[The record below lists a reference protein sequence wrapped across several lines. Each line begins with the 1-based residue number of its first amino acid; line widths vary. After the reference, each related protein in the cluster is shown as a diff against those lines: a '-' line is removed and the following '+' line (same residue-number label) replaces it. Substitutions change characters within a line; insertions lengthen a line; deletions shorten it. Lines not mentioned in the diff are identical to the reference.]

1 MFSITVTEKGGEQ
14 RRLDFDKPEITIGR
28 VQGNDVILP
37 KGNVSKRHARIV
49 LKDGK
54 FIIVDLKSTNGTY
67 VNGRKIT
74 SPLVVKETDKI
85 YIGDFILGVEET
97 GGAGR
102 TSDARRDDAG
112 PQPAPLPPIGHE
124 PMMEPG
130 MRMAPE
136 PSPRL
141 PPEPGPP
148 RPMMGSPMGPAPL
161 AEPPAPMP
169 PPQMMGPSSPPLGA
183 SAAPPPGLSTPMP
196 PPLAPIGAGPGP
208 AGPMGARPAP
218 RTQPPRP
225 APTGGLAAVAP
236 PMAGGG
242 NLGAAPIPRA
252 APVSAPP
259 PMNVPPGGPAPGS
272 SGAPT
277 RPTGNMGAQP
287 AVSPG
292 TMPPQAGRPR
302 LVGAGVAAGPAAG
315 PAPSRPIRPQAV
327 ALAPRRA
334 AVVQPLPEKILKQ
347 LEVQASLLDRL
358 VAKLGLDDIALDKLG
373 EEELWQKVESSI
385 IDMVETMHSSGEL
398 PKFVDQDQLI
408 KDTLHEALGLGPLE
422 ELLADDKIEEIVVD
436 KRDRILI
443 SKGGNWSSAA
453 TAFSSD
459 DSFRRV
465 VERLVAPTGHSID
478 EDHPLVDVRLRDG
491 SRLAAAVP
499 PVAVRGAC
507 LTLRKPKSSTFTLA
521 DMISGGA
528 LSPEM
533 ADFLTTCVAARRNIV
548 VCGAPGSGKSAVVA
562 ALAAAS
568 PEGERI
574 VSVEEVAELSLQRE
588 DWIALESKPSD
599 GNGVPAVDL
608 GALLRGALRMRPD
621 RLVVGDVRG
630 AEALDL
636 IQAMGSSADG
646 TLASVAGE
654 GARAAL
660 GRLTSMARLGAPGA
674 SVPALQELVAAA
686 VDVVVHVARYAD
698 GVYRV
703 ASIDEVVGVS
713 ESGFHTQLLFSFRGS
728 AEEGGFAAA
737 GVIPTFYAE
746 LEARGIPADTAI
758 FRS

>member
-97 GGAGR
+97 GAGR
-102 TSDARRDDAG
+102 PQPGRDDVG

-124 PMMEPG
+124 PMMDQG

-136 PSPRL
+136 PPPRM
-141 PPEPGPP
+141 PPDGGRPPGPGP
-148 RPMMGSPMGPAPL
+148 AHGHVMGGPPMGPPPL
-161 AEPPAPMP
+161 AEPPPPM
-169 PPQMMGPSSPPLGA
+169 PPQMMSPPGPPVGVGPA
-183 SAAPPPGLSTPMP
+183 VAPPQGLSTPMP
-196 PPLAPIGAGPGP
+196 PPLAPVGGGPG
-208 AGPMGARPAP
+208 RPAP

-225 APTGGLAAVAP
+225 APSAGLAPVGP
-236 PMAGGG
+236 PMQTGS

-252 APVSAPP
+252 APAAPP
-259 PMNVPPGGPAPGS
+259 GPMGMAPSGPAAVP
-272 SGAPT
+272 GAPS
-277 RPTGNMGAQP
+277 RPTGNMSAQP
-287 AVSPG
+287 SPS
-292 TMPPQAGRPR
+292 TLPPQAARPR
-302 LVGAGVAAGPAAG
+302 LVGAGVGPGQAG
-315 PAPSRPIRPQAV
+315 PSRPVRPMAV
-327 ALAPRRA
+327 VAPRRA
-334 AVVQPLPEKILKQ
+334 PVIQPLSEKVLKQ
-347 LEVQASLLDRL
+347 LELQASVLDRL
-358 VAKLGLDDIALDKLG
+358 VAKLGLDNIPLDKLG

-422 ELLADDKIEEIVVD
+422 DLLADDKIEEIVVD

-443 SKGGNWSSAA
+443 AKGGTLSSAA

-465 VERLVAPTGHSID
+465 VERLVAPTGHTID
-478 EDHPLVDVRLRDG
+478 DDHPLVDVRLRDG

-507 LTLRKPKSSTFTLA
+507 LTLRKPKSSTYTLG
-521 DMISGGA
+521 DMITGGA

-533 ADFLTTCVAARRNIV
+533 ADFLNTCVQARRNIV
-548 VCGAPGSGKSAVVA
+548 VCGAPGSGKSAILG

-574 VSVEEVAELSLQRE
+574 VSVEEVAEISLQRE

-636 IQAMGSSADG
+636 IQAMASSADG
-646 TLASVAGE
+646 TLASVSGE

-674 SVPALQELVAAA
+674 SVPALMELVAAA

-698 GVYRV
+698 GVYRIS
-703 ASIDEVVGVS
+703 AIDEVIGAS
-713 ESGFHTQLLFSFRGS
+713 DAGFHSQQLFGFRGS
-728 AEEGGFAAA
+728 AEEGFAAA
-737 GVIPTFYAE
+737 GVIPSFYAE

>member
-97 GGAGR
+97 GAGR
-102 TSDARRDDAG
+102 PAAAGDHGG

-124 PMMEPG
+124 PMMDQG

-136 PSPRL
+136 PARM
-141 PPEPGPP
+141 PPDPGP
-148 RPMMGSPMGPAPL
+148 RAMMGPPMGP
-161 AEPPAPMP
+161 
-169 PPQMMGPSSPPLGA
+169 PPLGEPPPMM
-183 SAAPPPGLSTPMP
+183 SPSGPPMGQPGGPPPGLSTPMP
-196 PPLAPIGAGPGP
+196 PPLAPIGGAP
-208 AGPMGARPAP
+208 AAPRPAP

-225 APTGGLAAVAP
+225 APNPVLAPVSSP
-236 PMAGGG
+236 

-252 APVSAPP
+252 APASSPP
-259 PMNVPPGGPAPGS
+259 APMNMPIGPAPGT

-287 AVSPG
+287 AVSP
-292 TMPPQAGRPR
+292 TTLPPQAVRPR
-302 LVGAGVAAGPAAG
+302 LVGAGAAPGPAVGA
-315 PAPSRPIRPQAV
+315 APSRPVRPHAMV
-327 ALAPRRA
+327 LAPRRA
-334 AVVQPLPEKILKQ
+334 PVIQPLSEKILKQ
-347 LEVQASLLDRL
+347 LELQASVLDRL
-358 VAKLGLDDIALDKLG
+358 VAKLGLDNIPLDKLG

-398 PKFVDQDQLI
+398 PKSVDQDQLI

-422 ELLADDKIEEIVVD
+422 DLLADDKIEEIVVD

-443 SKGGNWSSAA
+443 SKAGNWSSAP

-507 LTLRKPKSSTFTLA
+507 LTLRKPKSSSFTLG
-521 DMISGGA
+521 DMITNGA
-528 LSPEM
+528 LSAEM
-533 ADFLTTCVAARRNIV
+533 ADFLTTCIAARRNIV

-574 VSVEEVAELSLQRE
+574 VSVEEVAEISLQRE

-636 IQAMGSSADG
+636 IQAMASSADG

-698 GVYRV
+698 GVYRI
-703 ASIDEVVGVS
+703 AAIDEIIGVS
-713 ESGFHTQLLFSFRGS
+713 DNGFHSQQLFAFRGS
-728 AEEGGFAAA
+728 AEEGFGAA

-758 FRS
+758 FRT

>member
-97 GGAGR
+97 GAGR
-102 TSDARRDDAG
+102 PVQRDDAG

-124 PMMEPG
+124 PMMDQG

-136 PSPRL
+136 PPPRM
-141 PPEPGPP
+141 PPDGRMPGPGP
-148 RPMMGSPMGPAPL
+148 GHGHAMGPPMGPPPL
-161 AEPPAPMP
+161 AEPPPPMMA
-169 PPQMMGPSSPPLGA
+169 PPQMMPPPGPPQPV
-183 SAAPPPGLSTPMP
+183 APPQGLSTPMP
-196 PPLAPIGAGPGP
+196 PPLAPVGGGPS
-208 AGPMGARPAP
+208 RPAP

-225 APTGGLAAVAP
+225 APSAGLAPLGP
-236 PMAGGG
+236 PMQTGS

-252 APVSAPP
+252 APA
-259 PMNVPPGGPAPGS
+259 VPPGPLNMPS
-272 SGAPT
+272 SGPVGVPS
-277 RPTGNMGAQP
+277 RPTGNMAAQP
-287 AVSPG
+287 APAPL
-292 TMPPQAGRPR
+292 PPHAQSQAGRPR
-302 LVGAGVAAGPAAG
+302 LVGAGAAPGPG
-315 PAPSRPIRPQAV
+315 GAPSRAVRPQAV
-327 ALAPRRA
+327 VLAPRRA
-334 AVVQPLPEKILKQ
+334 PVIQPLTEKVLKQ
-347 LEVQASLLDRL
+347 LELQASVLDRL
-358 VAKLGLDDIALDKLG
+358 VAKLGLDNIPLDKLG

-422 ELLADDKIEEIVVD
+422 DLLADDKIEEIVVD

-443 SKGGNWSSAA
+443 SKAGVLSSAA

-465 VERLVAPTGHSID
+465 VERLVAPTGHTID
-478 EDHPLVDVRLRDG
+478 DDHPLVDVRLRDG

-507 LTLRKPKSSTFTLA
+507 LTLRKPKSSTYTLG
-521 DMISGGA
+521 DMITGGA

-533 ADFLTTCVAARRNIV
+533 ADFLSTCVAARRNII
-548 VCGAPGSGKSAVVA
+548 VCGAPGSGKSAVLG
-562 ALAAAS
+562 ALASAS

-574 VSVEEVAELSLQRE
+574 VSVEEVAEISLQRE

-599 GNGVPAVDL
+599 GNGIPAVDL

-636 IQAMGSSADG
+636 IQAMASSADG

-660 GRLTSMARLGAPGA
+660 GRLTSMSRLGAPGA
-674 SVPALQELVAAA
+674 SVAALQELVAAA

-703 ASIDEVVGVS
+703 AAIDEVIGVS
-713 ESGFHTQLLFSFRGS
+713 DSGFHSQLLFGFRGS
-728 AEEGGFAAA
+728 AEEGGFGAA
-737 GVIPTFYAE
+737 GVIPSFYAE

>member
-97 GGAGR
+97 GAGR
-102 TSDARRDDAG
+102 PAAQGRDDGG

-124 PMMEPG
+124 PMMDPG
-130 MRMAPE
+130 MRMPE
-136 PSPRL
+136 PPPRM
-141 PPEPGPP
+141 PPDGGRPPGPGP
-148 RPMMGSPMGPAPL
+148 GMMGPPPMGPPPL
-161 AEPPAPMP
+161 AEPPPPMMA
-169 PPQMMGPSSPPLGA
+169 PPQMMPPQGPPGPSV
-183 SAAPPPGLSTPMP
+183 APPQGLSTPMP
-196 PPLAPIGAGPGP
+196 PPLAPVGGGPG
-208 AGPMGARPAP
+208 RPAP

-225 APTGGLAAVAP
+225 APNAGLAPVGG
-236 PMAGGG
+236 PMQTGS

-252 APVSAPP
+252 APAAAPP
-259 PMNVPPGGPAPGS
+259 APLNLPASGPAAIPPGRS
-272 SGAPT
+272 T
-277 RPTGNMGAQP
+277 GAQP
-287 AVSPG
+287 VVSP
-292 TMPPQAGRPR
+292 TTLPPQAVRPR
-302 LVGAGVAAGPAAG
+302 LVGAGAAPGTAG
-315 PAPSRPIRPQAV
+315 APSRPVRPMAV
-327 ALAPRRA
+327 VAPRRA
-334 AVVQPLPEKILKQ
+334 PVIQPLSEKVLKQ
-347 LEVQASLLDRL
+347 LELQASVLDRL
-358 VAKLGLDDIALDKLG
+358 VAKLGLDNIPLDKLG

-422 ELLADDKIEEIVVD
+422 DLLADDKIEEIVVD

-443 SKGGNWSSAA
+443 AKGGTLSSAA

-465 VERLVAPTGHSID
+465 VERLVAPTGHTID
-478 EDHPLVDVRLRDG
+478 DDHPLVDVRLRDG

-507 LTLRKPKSSTFTLA
+507 LTLRKPKSSAYTLG
-521 DMISGGA
+521 DMITNGA

-533 ADFLTTCVAARRNIV
+533 ADFLTTCVTARRNIV
-548 VCGAPGSGKSAVVA
+548 VCGAPGSGKSAVLG

-574 VSVEEVAELSLQRE
+574 VSVEEVSEISLQRE

-599 GNGVPAVDL
+599 GNGVPAIDL
-608 GALLRGALRMRPD
+608 GAILRSALRMRPD

-636 IQAMGSSADG
+636 VQAMASSADG

-654 GARAAL
+654 GARASL

-674 SVPALQELVAAA
+674 SVPALMELVAAA

-703 ASIDEVVGVS
+703 AAIDEVVGVS
-713 ESGFHTQLLFSFRGS
+713 EAGFHSQQLFAFRGS
-728 AEEGGFAAA
+728 AEEGFGAA
-737 GVIPTFYAE
+737 GVIPSFYAE

>member
-97 GGAGR
+97 GAGR
-102 TSDARRDDAG
+102 PAASGREDAG

-124 PMMEPG
+124 PMMDQG
-130 MRMAPE
+130 MRMPE
-136 PSPRL
+136 PPPRM
-141 PPEPGPP
+141 PPDGGRPPGPGP
-148 RPMMGSPMGPAPL
+148 GPGHMGPPMGPPL
-161 AEPPAPMP
+161 EPPPPMMS
-169 PPQMMGPSSPPLGA
+169 PPQMMPPAGPPVGVGPA
-183 SAAPPPGLSTPMP
+183 VAPPPGPGLSTPMP
-196 PPLAPIGAGPGP
+196 PPLAPVGGGPG
-208 AGPMGARPAP
+208 RPAP

-225 APTGGLAAVAP
+225 APNPAGLAPVGS
-236 PMAGGG
+236 PMQTGS

-252 APVSAPP
+252 APASSPPAPLGMP
-259 PMNVPPGGPAPGS
+259 SSGPAAVP
-272 SGAPT
+272 GAPLRST
-277 RPTGNMGAQP
+277 GAQP
-287 AVSPG
+287 VVSPAAL
-292 TMPPQAGRPR
+292 PRDPQAGRPR
-302 LVGAGVAAGPAAG
+302 LVGAGAAPGTAG
-315 PAPSRPIRPQAV
+315 APSRPVRPQAV
-327 ALAPRRA
+327 VLAPRRA
-334 AVVQPLPEKILKQ
+334 PVIQPLTEKVLKQ
-347 LEVQASLLDRL
+347 LELQASVLDRL
-358 VAKLGLDDIALDKLG
+358 VAKLGLDNIPLDKLG

-422 ELLADDKIEEIVVD
+422 DLLADDKIEEIVVD

-443 SKGGNWSSAA
+443 SKGGTLSSAA

-465 VERLVAPTGHSID
+465 VERLVAPTGHTID
-478 EDHPLVDVRLRDG
+478 DDHPLVDVRLRDG

-507 LTLRKPKSSTFTLA
+507 LTLRKPKSSTYTLG
-521 DMISGGA
+521 DMITGGA

-533 ADFLTTCVAARRNIV
+533 ADFLNTCVQARRNIV
-548 VCGAPGSGKSAVVA
+548 VCGAPGSGKSAVLC

-574 VSVEEVAELSLQRE
+574 VSVEEVAEISLQRE

-599 GNGVPAVDL
+599 GNGVPAIDL
-608 GALLRGALRMRPD
+608 GTLLRGALRMRPD

-636 IQAMGSSADG
+636 VQAMASSA
-646 TLASVAGE
+646 
-654 GARAAL
+654 
-660 GRLTSMARLGAPGA
+660 
-674 SVPALQELVAAA
+674 
-686 VDVVVHVARYAD
+686 
-698 GVYRV
+698 
-703 ASIDEVVGVS
+703 
-713 ESGFHTQLLFSFRGS
+713 
-728 AEEGGFAAA
+728 
-737 GVIPTFYAE
+737 
-746 LEARGIPADTAI
+746 
-758 FRS
+758 

>member
-97 GGAGR
+97 GAGR
-102 TSDARRDDAG
+102 APARDDAG
-112 PQPAPLPPIGHE
+112 PHPAPLPPIGHE
-124 PMMEPG
+124 PMMDQG

-136 PSPRL
+136 PPPRM
-141 PPEPGPP
+141 PPDGGRAPGPG
-148 RPMMGSPMGPAPL
+148 MMGSPMGPPPL
-161 AEPPAPMP
+161 AEPPPQMP
-169 PPQMMGPSSPPLGA
+169 PPQMMPPQGPPV
-183 SAAPPPGLSTPMP
+183 APPPGLSTPMP
-196 PPLAPIGAGPGP
+196 PPLAPVGG
-208 AGPMGARPAP
+208 GPMGARPAP

-225 APTGGLAAVAP
+225 VPNPVVP
-236 PMAGGG
+236 PMQTGG

-252 APVSAPP
+252 APSVPP
-259 PMNVPPGGPAPGS
+259 APMNMPSSGPVPGT

-287 AVSPG
+287 AVSA
-292 TMPPQAGRPR
+292 TLPPQAARPR
-302 LVGAGVAAGPAAG
+302 LVGAGAAPGSAG
-315 PAPSRPIRPQAV
+315 GAAPSRAVRPQAV
-327 ALAPRRA
+327 VLAPRRA
-334 AVVQPLPEKILKQ
+334 PVIHPLSEKILKQ
-347 LEVQASLLDRL
+347 LELQASVLDRL
-358 VAKLGLDDIALDKLG
+358 VAKLGLDNIPLDKLG

-422 ELLADDKIEEIVVD
+422 DLLADDKIEEIVVD

-443 SKGGNWSSAA
+443 SKAGVLSSAA

-465 VERLVAPTGHSID
+465 VERLVAPTGHTID
-478 EDHPLVDVRLRDG
+478 DDHPLVDVRLRDG

-507 LTLRKPKSSTFTLA
+507 LTLRKPKSSTYTLG
-521 DMISGGA
+521 DMITGGA

-533 ADFLTTCVAARRNIV
+533 ADFLTTCVAARRNMV
-548 VCGAPGSGKSAVVA
+548 VCGAPGSGKSAVLA

-574 VSVEEVAELSLQRE
+574 VSVEEVAEISLQRE

-599 GNGVPAVDL
+599 GNGVPPVDL
-608 GALLRGALRMRPD
+608 GTLLRGALRMRPD

-636 IQAMGSSADG
+636 IQAMASSADG

-654 GARAAL
+654 GARASL

-674 SVPALQELVAAA
+674 SVAALQELVAAA

-703 ASIDEVVGVS
+703 AAIDEVIGVS
-713 ESGFHTQLLFSFRGS
+713 DSGFHSQQLFAFRGS

-737 GVIPTFYAE
+737 GVIPSFYAE

>member
-97 GGAGR
+97 GGR
-102 TSDARRDDAG
+102 TSDAGRQREDG
-112 PQPAPLPPIGHE
+112 GMQPAPLPPIGGHE
-124 PMMEPG
+124 PMMDRGMGMAMAQEPPP
-130 MRMAPE
+130 RMD
-136 PSPRL
+136 
-141 PPEPGPP
+141 GPP
-148 RPMMGSPMGPAPL
+148 RPMMG
-161 AEPPAPMP
+161 
-169 PPQMMGPSSPPLGA
+169 PPLGE
-183 SAAPPPGLSTPMP
+183 PPPMSSAPNMMSGPPSMSPPPLSTPMP
-196 PPLAPIGAGPGP
+196 PPLAPVSPPSRPGP
-208 AGPMGARPAP
+208 
-218 RTQPPRP
+218 RTSPPRP
-225 APTGGLAAVAP
+225 APNPGPGLGSPGGPAP
-236 PMAGGG
+236 MVGSGP
-242 NLGAAPIPRA
+242 LGAAPIPRA
-252 APVSAPP
+252 APSAPP
-259 PMNVPPGGPAPGS
+259 PQHGPGPGVSHGPGPGAGIPPGGPVGGPPPPG
-272 SGAPT
+272 P
-277 RPTGNMGAQP
+277 RPTGNLGAQG
-287 AVSPG
+287 VSPA
-292 TMPPQAGRPR
+292 TLPPGSVRPR
-302 LVGAGVAAGPAAG
+302 LVGAGA
-315 PAPSRPIRPQAV
+315 APSSGPPTPSRQVRPQAV
-327 ALAPRRA
+327 VLAPRRSP
-334 AVVQPLPEKILKQ
+334 VIQPLDQKVVKQ
-347 LEVQASLLDRL
+347 LELQASVLDRL
-358 VAKLGLDDIALDKLG
+358 VPKLGLDNIPLDKLG

-422 ELLADDKIEEIVVD
+422 DLLADDKVEEIVVD

-443 SKGGNWSSAA
+443 SKAGILSSAS

-465 VERLVAPTGHSID
+465 VERLVAPTGHTID
-478 EDHPLVDVRLRDG
+478 EEHPLVDVRLRDG

-507 LTLRKPKSSTFTLA
+507 LTLRKPKSATFTLG

-528 LSPEM
+528 MSPEM

-548 VCGAPGSGKSAVVA
+548 VCGAPGSGKSAVLA
-562 ALAAAS
+562 ALASAS

-574 VSVEEVAELSLQRE
+574 VSVEEVAEISLQRE

-599 GNGVPAVDL
+599 GNGVPAIDL
-608 GALLRGALRMRPD
+608 GTLLRSALRMRPD

-636 IQAMGSSADG
+636 IQAMASSADG

-674 SVPALQELVAAA
+674 SAAALQELVSCA

-703 ASIDEVVGVS
+703 AAIDEVMGAS
-713 ESGFHTQLLFSFRGS
+713 DSGFHSQELFAFRGS

-737 GVIPTFYAE
+737 GVIPSFYAE

>member
-97 GGAGR
+97 GAGR
-102 TSDARRDDAG
+102 PAQRDDAG

-124 PMMEPG
+124 PMMDQG

-136 PSPRL
+136 PPPRM
-141 PPEPGPP
+141 PPDGGRGPGPGP
-148 RPMMGSPMGPAPL
+148 GPGHGHGHGGATGSPMGPPPL
-161 AEPPAPMP
+161 AEPPQMMPPHPQMMP
-169 PPQMMGPSSPPLGA
+169 PPGPPQPV
-183 SAAPPPGLSTPMP
+183 APPQGLSTPMP
-196 PPLAPIGAGPGP
+196 PPLAPVGGGPG
-208 AGPMGARPAP
+208 RPAP
-218 RTQPPRP
+218 RTSPPRP
-225 APTGGLAAVAP
+225 VPNTGLAPVGP
-236 PMAGGG
+236 PMQTGS

-252 APVSAPP
+252 APSAAPP
-259 PMNVPPGGPAPGS
+259 APLNIPPSGPVPGAPG
-272 SGAPT
+272 
-277 RPTGNMGAQP
+277 RVTGNMAAQP
-287 AVSPG
+287 SPS
-292 TMPPQAGRPR
+292 TLPPQAARPR
-302 LVGAGVAAGPAAG
+302 LVGAGAAPGPG
-315 PAPSRPIRPQAV
+315 GSSAPSRAMRPQAV
-327 ALAPRRA
+327 VLAPRRA
-334 AVVQPLPEKILKQ
+334 PVIQPLTEKVLKQ
-347 LEVQASLLDRL
+347 LELQASVLDRL
-358 VAKLGLDDIALDKLG
+358 VAKLGLDNIPLDKLG

-422 ELLADDKIEEIVVD
+422 DLLADDKIEEIVVD

-443 SKGGNWSSAA
+443 SKAGVLSSAA

-465 VERLVAPTGHSID
+465 VERLVAPTGHTID
-478 EDHPLVDVRLRDG
+478 DDHPLVDVRLRDG

-507 LTLRKPKSSTFTLA
+507 LTLRKPKTSTHTLG
-521 DMISGGA
+521 DMITGGA

-533 ADFLTTCVAARRNIV
+533 ADFLNTCVAARRNIV
-548 VCGAPGSGKSAVVA
+548 ICGAPGSGKSAVLG

-574 VSVEEVAELSLQRE
+574 VSVEEVAEIMLQRE

-599 GNGVPAVDL
+599 GNGIPAVDL

-636 IQAMGSSADG
+636 IQAMASSADG

-674 SVPALQELVAAA
+674 SVAALQELVAAA

-703 ASIDEVVGVS
+703 AAIDEVIGVS
-713 ESGFHTQLLFSFRGS
+713 DTGFHSQLLFAFRGS

-737 GVIPTFYAE
+737 GVIPSFYAE

-758 FRS
+758 FRT